1 MSSGTRAA
9 ICDDQ
14 PMRKGLHAAEFTIQS
29 MDRTGDDPILRV
41 GVCVVNGGFQRV
53 DPTSLPEGRGRIRMQ
68 KEDPGFDPRKGSKAA
83 TNTKLGWGYN
93 VTDGK
98 LRHMG
103 VDLDW
108 KGMRPARNN
117 DRIKLVLDSD
127 VGSLTL
133 FLNGVRLGELVGD
146 DSNTGLPDLT
156 GRNLAWLV
164 ELDKQGDS
172 VLIGSV

>member
-1 MSSGTRAA
+1 MQAARAA
-9 ICDDQ
+9 EKAAQVAQQAEARRAD
-14 PMRKGLHAAEFTIQS
+14 GLKAGLEAQAAAA
-29 MDRTGDDPILRV
+29 
-41 GVCVVNGGFQRV
+41 
-53 DPTSLPEGRGRIRMQ
+53 RG
-68 KEDPGFDPRKGSKAA
+68 KLAAAAA